1 MIYEFEGKKP
11 VIDKKA
17 YFTEGTRII
26 GDVEISE
33 FASVWYNSV
42 VRGDVSYIR
51 IGKYSNIQDNSVLH
65 VADDKPCIVG
75 DYVTVGHNVVLHACV
90 VENHCLI
97 GMGATIL
104 DGAIIGEGS
113 IVAAGSV
120 VTGGTIVPPNS
131 MVAGIPAKVIK
142 EGLDRNENIHAQ
154 AVKYKT
160 LWTKRYG
167 ILPDGGGEEYTG
179 TKIV

>member
-1 MIYEFEGKKP
+1 MVFEFEGIMP

-17 YFTEGTRII
+17 YYADGAKII
-26 GDVEISE
+26 GDVVIAE

-65 VADDKPCIVG
+65 VADDKPCLVG

-97 GMGATIL
+97 GMSATVM
-104 DGAIIGEGS
+104 DGAVIGEGS
-113 IVAAGSV
+113 IVAAGTV
-120 VTGGTIVPPNS
+120 VTAGMKVPPNS
-131 MVAGIPAKVIK
+131 LVAGVPGKIVKDVSDK
-142 EGLDRNENIHAQ
+142 RDSIHAQ
-154 AVKYKT
+154 AIKYKT

-167 ILPDGGGEEYTG
+167 LLPDGGGEEYTG
-179 TKIV
+179 EKII